1 MADVSK
7 LQAVLEGLCPRCRKG
22 KIFSK
27 PFYSPRAFDEMH
39 EHCPHCGLRFEI
51 EPGYFIGAM
60 YVSYALSG
68 GVALV
73 LAFTLF
79 YFFGDPEGWVYAAVI
94 APVMVLIAPV
104 NFRMSR
110 VVWLHYVAGIKYQE
124 GL

>member
-1 MADVSK
+1 MANVSK
-7 LQAVLEGLCPRCRKG
+7 SHAVLNGLCPRCRQG

-27 PFYSPRAFDEMH
+27 PFYSPTGFDIMF
-39 EHCPHCGLRFEI
+39 EHCPHCGLRYEV

-60 YVSYALSG
+60 YVSYAVSG

-73 LAFTLF
+73 LGFMMF
-79 YFFGDPEGWVYAAVI
+79 YLFGDPAGWVYAGVI
-94 APVMVLIAPV
+94 AVALILIVPV
-104 NFRMSR
+104 NFRISR